1 MLPASEL
8 LLHSGAPTD
17 ARLAADVA
25 SRIHVR
31 FAMVASKTDPGGVAL
46 VYRVCTHGPV
56 VDVGGRNVGEGRSG
70 DGDGEDFR
78 NPWRLVEDDN
88 GFLRSVVAN
97 GTTSTQ
103 RRKPSAAEVAKTY
116 TVRMPRQRPR
126 EERTADAKR
135 RAWTK
140 RRETFGMGAVVEEE
154 EEDDDLLAWRGS
166 LDFDAFERSLASV
179 A

>member
-1 MLPASEL
+1 M
-8 LLHSGAPTD
+8 
-17 ARLAADVA
+17 
-25 SRIHVR
+25 I
-31 FAMVASKTDPGGVAL
+31 ASKTDSGGVVL

-140 RRETFGMGAVVEEE
+140 RRGMFGMGAVVDDED
-154 EEDDDLLAWRGS
+154 DDDLLAWSAS

>member
-1 MLPASEL
+1 
-8 LLHSGAPTD
+8 
-17 ARLAADVA
+17 
-25 SRIHVR
+25 
-31 FAMVASKTDPGGVAL
+31 MVASKTDPGGVAL
-46 VYRVCTHGPV
+46 VSRVCTHGPV
-56 VDVGGRNVGEGRSG
+56 VDVGGRNVGERSG

-88 GFLRSVVAN
+88 GFLRAVVA
-97 GTTSTQ
+97 GTTSSCA

-140 RRETFGMGAVVEEE
+140 RRGMFGMGAVVDDED
-154 EEDDDLLAWRGS
+154 DDDLLAWSAS